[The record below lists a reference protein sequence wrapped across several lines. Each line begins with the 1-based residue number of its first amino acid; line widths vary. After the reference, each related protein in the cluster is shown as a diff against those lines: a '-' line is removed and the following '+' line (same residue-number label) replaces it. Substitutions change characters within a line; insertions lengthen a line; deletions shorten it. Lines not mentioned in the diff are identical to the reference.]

1 MAQTVRDLDVEEAR
15 QDGGSATVKEVLFD
29 SLRLDL
35 EEIARTARAIDAG
48 EPGFAD
54 RFRSPAGVN
63 QKALLT
69 AADAFA
75 RELAD
80 LADDIAAIRSADA
93 DMQSDDQTGV
103 ASTAAVPAT
112 RQEARRRDAAHF
124 GEGSRVTA
132 PRTGEGPPARLRHSP
147 RQSAPVGRLR
157 VGSEARRCSEARRRT
172 DVRQCCARFWR
183 RDVAMRG

>member
-1 MAQTVRDLDVEEAR
+1 VQTFGNADAADFAAGSKAAGHFARLAQTVRDLDVEEAR
-15 QDGGSATVKEVLFD
+15 QDGGAATAKEVLFD

-35 EEIARTARAIDAG
+35 QGIARTARAIDAG

-75 RELAD
+75 REFADPAVATKFLACE
-80 LADDIAAIRSADA
+80 LPAD
-93 DMQSDDQTGV
+93 
-103 ASTAAVPAT
+103 
-112 RQEARRRDAAHF
+112 
-124 GEGSRVTA
+124 
-132 PRTGEGPPARLRHSP
+132 
-147 RQSAPVGRLR
+147 QSAPVGRLR

-183 RDVAMRG
+183 REVAMRG